1 MKVEITYR
9 HARPITFNVNPTPVT
24 DIIRRWA
31 GYIEEDPSTAQKI
44 AASIRT
50 LLGEDVLD
58 LTLVP
63 LDPEIGIEEIEQVAE
78 FFRLRQA
85 DETLLHL
92 EPQIAEIP
100 LDAFRFLYSQLN
112 NADSSENYVN
122 GLRMYLGVDPEDEN
136 PQNIV
141 PVYQPLAMDR
151 NTDGLYVTQD
161 NELYYVYADGAFL
174 PVSGETKDAYTKA
187 YTEKIKIRTELGP
200 GFRDYVKD
208 EDTSSLIFPFQ
219 TIFTLAEENDNCE
232 SIWLYNAVRDKN
244 IDSGL
249 YEGPRHCILLLP
261 TPLNEDSHFPSMEGT
276 YANRSR
282 LCPPDC
288 RVISYN
294 VIIQQLKA
302 EINTRAALQT
312 QRSR

>member
-1 MKVEITYR
+1 MRVEITYR
-9 HARPITFNVNPTPVT
+9 HARPIIFDVNPTPVT
-24 DIIRRWA
+24 DIVRRWA
-31 GYIEEDPSTAQKI
+31 GDIEYDPSNAQKI
-44 AASIRT
+44 AGSIRT

-63 LDPEIGIEEIEQVAE
+63 LDPETGIEEIEQLSE
-78 FFRLRQA
+78 FFRLQQA
-85 DETLLHL
+85 DETLLPP
-92 EPQIAEIP
+92 EPLIAEIP
-100 LDAFRFLYSQLN
+100 LQAFRFLYSQLN
-112 NADSSENYVN
+112 NADSPENYVN
-122 GLRMYLGVDPEDEN
+122 GLRMYLGADPEEAN
-136 PQNIV
+136 PQEIV

-151 NTDGLYVTQD
+151 NTDGMYETQD
-161 NELYYVYADGAFL
+161 NELYYVYTNGAFSA
-174 PVSGETKDAYTKA
+174 VSRETKDAYTKA
-187 YTEKIKIRTELGP
+187 YTQKIKIRTELGP
-200 GFRDYVKD
+200 GFRDYIKD
-208 EDTSSLIFPFQ
+208 QDTGSLIFPFQ
-219 TIFTLAEENDNCE
+219 TLFTLAEENNNSE

-261 TPLNEDSHFPSMEGT
+261 TPLNDNQFPSMEGS

-288 RVISYN
+288 RAISYK

-302 EINTRAALQT
+302 EVTAQAALQT